1 MKNSLRSLVTALVG
15 AMVVSLLVV
24 TPTSASTS
32 PSLPST
38 TSYGSKGL
46 NEMLRVTGR
55 LYVSLDGLGTLD
67 GTGNLQVDKPSA
79 GAKVVGAYL
88 TITQWNRLTTAP
100 TDFSLNSQTVTFTH
114 DAVGAGGGKNFLA
127 DVTSLVKTTID
138 AAGAGTLNLAVN
150 EGTDNTKIEGSS
162 LLVIFDDP
170 DSVWGSVIFMFGSS
184 DTSGDSFEASFP
196 ALKSNELTGH
206 WLSLA
211 IAFGYQQ
218 TDLVQSSTVTITTS
232 AELSPQ
238 TLTQVAGGFDDGDNG
253 NGALITVGGIGDSI
267 ENNPGTSTT
276 FVSANRTDDE
286 LYGLEDYLAAGDTSI
301 TVNSRNP
308 SNNDDIY
315 QAVLYLNRV
324 QIENAVTVDDPEV
337 TALVG
342 APSLES
348 GGAAASSEPSAP
360 RSPRFARFDS
370 YSLGQADSGSPQ
382 LAIEGVRLWCIN
394 SLTIDGA
401 EVTFETGFSTPW
413 YEYIHADITG
423 IEPGPKTLVAQTCMG
438 EVTYENWLTIT
449 SLVDPKSTWM
459 KAQSFGLNEAMRS
472 KIATFNSS
480 LGDGYYKIRCI
491 VNSANGEDMNEA
503 FAKQICS
510 FAQSNDLW
518 QAEVVHETKATFS
531 GRGYWV
537 NIWASGGYN

>member
-1 MKNSLRSLVTALVG
+1 MTKNLRSLVTALVG
-15 AMVVSLLVV
+15 AIVFAFLVV
-24 TPTSASTS
+24 TPTNASTS
-32 PSLPST
+32 PSLPGT

-67 GTGNLQVDKPSA
+67 GTGNLQVDKPST

-88 TITQWNRLTTAP
+88 TITQWNKLTTAP

-114 DAVGAGGGKNFLA
+114 DALGAGGSGKNFLA

-150 EGTDNTKIEGSS
+150 EGTDNNNIEGSS

-184 DTSGDSFEASFP
+184 DTTGDSFEASFP
-196 ALKSNELTGH
+196 ALGSDELAGH

-211 IAFGYQQ
+211 IGFGYQR
-218 TDLVQSSTVTITTS
+218 TGLAQSSTVTITTS

-238 TLTQVAGGFDDGDNG
+238 TLSQVAGGYDDGDNG
-253 NGALITVGGIGDSI
+253 DGALITVGGIGDSI

-301 TVNSRNP
+301 TVKSINP

-342 APSLES
+342 APSYGS
-348 GGAAASSEPSAP
+348 STPASSGSQPPLSLPKIDSIFPTRVVAGETISIIGKRWTCTTTSTYSA
-360 RSPRFARFDS
+360 SSSSVAHGW
-370 YSLGQADSGSPQ
+370 LTPQ
-382 LAIEGVRLWCIN
+382 LEQIDFKVPVDQPTGPLQFTLNSCAGPFEINGLVTVVPAPMAITYLLDDSN
-394 SLTIDGA
+394 DL
-401 EVTFETGFSTPW
+401 FESMT
-413 YEYIHADITG
+413 D
-423 IEPGPKTLVAQTCMG
+423 V
-438 EVTYENWLTIT
+438 
-449 SLVDPKSTWM
+449 
-459 KAQSFGLNEAMRS
+459 KAVSALHR
-472 KIATFNSS
+472 
-480 LGDGYYKIRCI
+480 GDYTKAHCI
-491 VNSANGEDMNEA
+491 VNSQVSEA
-503 FAKQICS
+503 EKIQVGYELCS
-510 FAQSNDLW
+510 TAMAQMPQGSRMEVTLRSNYLGDNTW
-518 QAEVVHETKATFS
+518 TRVWF
-531 GRGYWV
+531 G
-537 NIWASGGYN
+537 N